1 MSPPVLEFR
10 NLLKRFGGN
19 AAVNDVSFH
28 LRSGE
33 ILALLG
39 QNGAGKSTLI
49 KLLAGIHAPTS
60 GQILVNGEPLHKRH
74 QAGEISFIHQDLGLI
89 EWMTVAENLALGVQ
103 FQRRLGLID
112 WRATNRAAREVLD
125 RVGGG
130 IDPETRIFRLSRTE
144 RSLVAIARALASNAK
159 VLVLDEPTSSLT
171 AADVDR
177 LFEVLHALKAK
188 GVAMIFVSH
197 RLDEVFRIADRI
209 VVMRDGRVVGACPT
223 CETTPEHLVDLIVGK
238 RLASKYPKA
247 AKPTNGNNALEVRN
261 LRIGPLPEVS
271 FQARKGELL
280 ALTGLK
286 GAGQREIGRALF
298 GLEPWRGGTVTLGNR
313 PVAFLAARRHQRRD
327 RLRLGKSP

>member
-1 MSPPVLEFR
+1 MVPPVLEFR
-10 NLLKRFGGN
+10 NLLKRFGDN
-19 AAVNDVSFH
+19 AAVNDVSFSLH
-28 LRSGE
+28 SGE

-49 KLLAGIHAPTS
+49 KLLAGIHAPNS

-89 EWMTVAENLALGVQ
+89 EWMTVAENLALGVK
-103 FQRRLGLID
+103 FQRRFGLID
-112 WRATNRAAREVLD
+112 WHATSRAAKEILN

-159 VLVLDEPTSSLT
+159 VLILDEPTSSLT

-177 LFEVLHALKAK
+177 LFGVLGALKQK

-209 VVMRDGRVVGACPT
+209 AMLYKGKIIWHGPT
-223 CETTPEHLVDLIVGK
+223 KDIDASGNAFVDQFIH
-238 RLASKYPKA
+238 
-247 AKPTNGNNALEVRN
+247 
-261 LRIGPLPEVS
+261 
-271 FQARKGELL
+271 
-280 ALTGLK
+280 
-286 GAGQREIGRALF
+286 GRAE
-298 GLEPWRGGTVTLGNR
+298 GPIKMEVK
-313 PVAFLAARRHQRRD
+313 A
-327 RLRLGKSP
+327 

>member
-1 MSPPVLEFR
+1 MISSAALSTPVLEFR
-10 NLLKRFGGN
+10 GLVKRFGGN
-19 AAVNDVSFH
+19 CAVNDVSFQ
-28 LRSGE
+28 LFPGE

-49 KLLAGIHAPTS
+49 KLLAGIHAPSS
-60 GQILVNGEPLHKRH
+60 GQILLNDEPLHKRY
-74 QAGEISFIHQDLGLI
+74 QDSEIAFIHQDLGLI
-89 EWMTVAENLALGVQ
+89 EWVTVAENLALGLR
-103 FQRRLGLID
+103 FQRRFGLIN
-112 WRATNRAAREVLD
+112 WSSTGRMAREVLE

-171 AADVDR
+171 AADVER
-177 LFEVLHALKAK
+177 LFHVLSALKKK

-223 CETTPEHLVDLIVGK
+223 SESSPDHLVDLIVGQ

-247 AKPTNGNNALEVRN
+247 PTPAATNTALDVRN

-271 FQARKGELL
+271 FRARKGELL
-280 ALTGLK
+280 
-286 GAGQREIGRALF
+286 RRPPRRSRGRS
-298 GLEPWRGGTVTLGNR
+298 GNS
-313 PVAFLAARRHQRRD
+313 QRRQPAKG
-327 RLRLGKSP
+327 RPWPLA